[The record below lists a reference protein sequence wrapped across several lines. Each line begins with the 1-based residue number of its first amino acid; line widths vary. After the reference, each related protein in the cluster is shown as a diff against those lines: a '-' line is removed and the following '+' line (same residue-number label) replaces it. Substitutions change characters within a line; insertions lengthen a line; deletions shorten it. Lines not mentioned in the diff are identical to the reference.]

1 LINLLAVIIDNKLTV
16 SNVGDSSAI
25 IIRNG

>member
-1 LINLLAVIIDNKLTV
+1 VIIDNKLTV